1 MYEVSAAY
9 KKAMKEPVHRFLIG
23 GSISNT
29 PFSDRNV
36 LKGSFSITNQ
46 CSDDS
51 EMKIGQVYVGELNA
65 TFVNLNVERYS
76 LQNKLIKPTFS
87 RKTADGYETIPL
99 GVFKVSEASWTS
111 SGIVI
116 KAYDNMAELDKGCD
130 VNSAN
135 GTPYE
140 LALLACKS
148 CKLELGTTK
157 EEFKEFANGIE
168 NLSMVAEN
176 DIETWR
182 DFISWVAQ
190 TCACF
195 ATADRFGKIVFR
207 TYGDTVV
214 DTIGSKHRFTGAS
227 FSDFETRYTGL
238 SCVNIGDKTT
248 SYYGMEV
255 DDALTYNLGSN
266 PFLQYGVD
274 DAKEEMRRAILHS
287 LQNIRYVPFK
297 ASMIGDPVYDLGD
310 VLSMSEGIADG
321 SKLYCITKY
330 TFNYNGEYEVQ
341 GVGKNPAIAN
351 AKSKTDKNI
360 AGLMNQDDENLI
372 HFTVF
377 TNTGPV
383 VVEDKSNQSVFSMRF
398 IATKTTH
405 VALDMEILL
414 NVETTE
420 EGEEYQWVEHDAVA
434 KVHYYIDGAE
444 IDLRK
449 PIETWQDGQHIL
461 TLRYDLQAVDAAIH
475 TWDVWIEMQG
485 GSATIDTY
493 GIHAVAMGQGL
504 AAESDWDG
512 TITAS
517 DEVDRYTF
525 SLVRDFTDSASTTLN
540 TPARAVPGDILA
552 RFDFTNMFGHI
563 ADNSR
568 SYGDMTTFT
577 PYVNA
582 SRVMTDADYNN
593 TTGWQ
598 GTGEIKKGTNKV
610 LTTTDVYGVTS
621 VETASQNAVFYASF
635 DSGSTWVGWTSEGWI
650 ENVTMIKKE
659 IEAVPESAWKQYDK
673 ARFKVL
679 LEGGTTLYA
688 LHLYGGTLH
697 D

>member
-1 MYEVSAAY
+1 
-9 KKAMKEPVHRFLIG
+9 
-23 GSISNT
+23 
-29 PFSDRNV
+29 
-36 LKGSFSITNQ
+36 
-46 CSDDS
+46 
-51 EMKIGQVYVGELNA
+51 
-65 TFVNLNVERYS
+65 
-76 LQNKLIKPTFS
+76 
-87 RKTADGYETIPL
+87 
-99 GVFKVSEASWTS
+99 
-111 SGIVI
+111 
-116 KAYDNMAELDKGCD
+116 
-130 VNSAN
+130 
-135 GTPYE
+135 
-140 LALLACKS
+140 
-148 CKLELGTTK
+148 
-157 EEFKEFANGIE
+157 
-168 NLSMVAEN
+168 
-176 DIETWR
+176 
-182 DFISWVAQ
+182 
-190 TCACF
+190 
-195 ATADRFGKIVFR
+195 
-207 TYGDTVV
+207 
-214 DTIGSKHRFTGAS
+214 
-227 FSDFETRYTGL
+227 
-238 SCVNIGDKTT
+238 
-248 SYYGMEV
+248 
-255 DDALTYNLGSN
+255 
-266 PFLQYGVD
+266 
-274 DAKEEMRRAILHS
+274 
-287 LQNIRYVPFK
+287 
-297 ASMIGDPVYDLGD
+297 
-310 VLSMSEGIADG
+310 
-321 SKLYCITKY
+321 
-330 TFNYNGEYEVQ
+330 
-341 GVGKNPAIAN
+341 
-351 AKSKTDKNI
+351 
-360 AGLMNQDDENLI
+360 MNQYDENLI

-383 VVEDKSNQSVFSMRF
+383 VVEDKSNQSIFSMRF

-449 PIETWQDGQHIL
+449 PVETWQDGPHIL

-504 AAESDWDG
+504 AAENDWDG

-517 DEVDRYTF
+517 DEVGRYTF

-552 RFDFTNMFGHI
+552 RFDFTNMFGRI
-563 ADNSR
+563 TDGNQ
-568 SYGDMTTFT
+568 SYCNMTTFT

-598 GTGEIKKGTNKV
+598 GTGEIKMGTNKM

-635 DSGSTWVGWTSEGWI
+635 DSGSTWVGWTSEGWV

-673 ARFKVL
+673 VRFRVL
-679 LEGGTTLYA
+679 LEGGATLYA